1 VEGDKYLFKNK
12 EITVDIVA
20 LLDSAKEMIQKKI
33 KCNLD
38 TVTNSHPSYC
48 EEEETP
54 EIHYSRA
61 LEIFSEASSDLLRNT
76 SHRLLAEST
85 ATSYARMGKTMLQ
98 DLKLES
104 KALPSYYTT
113 TKSRPLV
120 VSMNIVPDPNYQLID
135 DDRSR
140 EISSDDPRFTAL
152 GKHDGVE
159 EEFLG
164 AKMRGTYTDYKNM
177 MIAKHNNS
185 GRSREGNAMIIDSYD
200 DAIHSNTDK
209 NN

>member
-98 DLKLES
+98 YLKLES
-104 KALPSYYTT
+104 KALPSYYLII
-113 TKSRPLV
+113 KSRPPVLY
-120 VSMNIVPDPNYQLID
+120 MEIVPDLNY
-135 DDRSR
+135 
-140 EISSDDPRFTAL
+140 
-152 GKHDGVE
+152 
-159 EEFLG
+159 
-164 AKMRGTYTDYKNM
+164 
-177 MIAKHNNS
+177 
-185 GRSREGNAMIIDSYD
+185 
-200 DAIHSNTDK
+200 
-209 NN
+209 